1 MMDDV
6 LTVLPNASSLIES
19 MRSIGYSFETAI
31 ADIID
36 NSISG
41 DAKQVDIF
49 LNSSDGQPYIQII
62 DNGLGMNNEEL
73 IEAMRLGSKNPTEER
88 LKSDLGRF
96 GLGLKSASFSQCRV
110 LTVISKKDKQINGY
124 QWDLDLVQRTDKF
137 SIRKLRKNEIEEI
150 SNINILYQF
159 SHGTIVQWQNFDRI
173 SSASQNLEDELFPL
187 SST

>member
-73 IEAMRLGSKNPTEER
+73 IEATIAKDPIKTQEE
-88 LKSDLGRF
+88 
-96 GLGLKSASFSQCRV
+96 A
-110 LTVISKKDKQINGY
+110 
-124 QWDLDLVQRTDKF
+124 
-137 SIRKLRKNEIEEI
+137 
-150 SNINILYQF
+150 
-159 SHGTIVQWQNFDRI
+159 
-173 SSASQNLEDELFPL
+173 
-187 SST
+187 